1 MNRISVASLPSKMRP
16 NKVLA
21 DSEMII
27 VDVLM
32 VSRDSEYQTR
42 SLRLRLIVRDFG
54 QYRKRRTCAATVK
67 LLASRQ
73 IAPKGFHLSLEVGS
87 FGFWGDTLQLL
98 QDRPQC

>member
-1 MNRISVASLPSKMRP
+1 MNRISVASLPSRMRP

-32 VSRDSEYQTR
+32 VSRDSEYETR

-54 QYRKRRTCAATVK
+54 QYRKRRNCAATVK

-73 IAPKGFHLSLEVGS
+73 IAPKGVSSLPRS
-87 FGFWGDTLQLL
+87 RQFWFLG
-98 QDRPQC
+98 